1 MAEKRTVADALS
13 DHGPYAVW
21 DLMTD
26 EEKSLAAQA
35 LWRDSDREARAAVE
49 ITLAKELKF
58 RPGSVRKLPAEKIA
72 ARLVRM
78 APDLP
83 ETLLFQYLFY
93 LHMSERRPVMVE
105 FLDAVGV
112 PHEDGVL
119 DLPDD
124 AEPPAAEAVEKA
136 ARALLKAH
144 DHQALVYLA
153 TLLVADADLW
163 AGIKPV
169 LAEQDLEQEE

>member
-1 MAEKRTVADALS
+1 
-13 DHGPYAVW
+13 
-21 DLMTD
+21 
-26 EEKSLAAQA
+26 
-35 LWRDSDREARAAVE
+35 
-49 ITLAKELKF
+49 
-58 RPGSVRKLPAEKIA
+58 
-72 ARLVRM
+72 M

-163 AGIKPV
+163 AGVKPV
-169 LAEQDLEQEE
+169 LAEQELEQEE

>member
-1 MAEKRTVADALS
+1 MADTRTIADALG

-21 DLMTD
+21 DLMNDD
-26 EEKSLAAQA
+26 ERLAAAQA

-49 ITLAKELKF
+49 MALAKELKF
-58 RPGSVRKLPAEKIA
+58 RPGSVRKLGADKIA

-78 APDLP
+78 APDFP
-83 ETLLFQYLFY
+83 ETLLFQFLFY
-93 LHMSERRPVMVE
+93 LHMADRRPIMVE

-112 PHEDGVL
+112 PHDNGVL

-124 AEPPAAEAVEKA
+124 AEPPSAEAVEKA
-136 ARALLKAH
+136 ARELMKKH

-153 TLLVADADLW
+153 TLLVADKDLW
-163 AGIKPV
+163 AGVKPV
-169 LAEQDLEQEE
+169 LADQEVAQD